1 MDIEK
6 LKALSELKEK
16 GILSNEEF
24 QTEKNKILFAQSTT
38 HVDEQPENG
47 KSNLIVIGYVMSV
60 MPILIL
66 PIVFTIVGVVLG
78 VVNIS
83 KGKTGHGSAQVGISV
98 FCGVVGTAIG
108 GAGFGL

>member
-6 LKALSELKEK
+6 LKALSELRDK
-16 GILSNEEF
+16 GILSDEEF
-24 QTEKNKILFAQSTT
+24 QAEKNKILYSPVPNVEKGPTNETGDF
-38 HVDEQPENG
+38 V
-47 KSNLIVIGYVMSV
+47 VIGYVMSIL
-60 MPILIL
+60 PILIL

-78 VVNIS
+78 VVNVS
-83 KGKTGHGSAQVGISV
+83 KGKAGHGYAQVGISV

>member
-24 QTEKNKILFAQSTT
+24 QIEKNKILYSPST
-38 HVDEQPENG
+38 HEEKKPANESGNFV
-47 KSNLIVIGYVMSV
+47 VIGYVMSIL
-60 MPILIL
+60 PILIL

-78 VVNIS
+78 VVNVS
-83 KGKTGHGSAQVGISV
+83 KGKAGHGYAQIGISV